1 MGEWFSYQEAG
12 ERLGIS
18 AEAVRQR
25 AMRGHWPRSK
35 SNEGVALVQIPEGVV
50 VRRRTPVEQVDEH
63 PPAPVREHPGEHPL
77 ERLIAALERHIGD
90 LQADLTT
97 VRAELADERKAVA
110 ELRVGYQ
117 RLVDELLELRKA
129 APGPAPTPAPRR
141 SAPRPRP
148 APEAPATI
156 DKAEFDTADGMAKI
170 LARLQARRAASG
182 H

>member
-25 AMRGHWPRSK
+25 AMRGYWPRSK

-50 VRRRTPVEQVDEH
+50 VRRRTPVEHPVEH
-63 PPAPVREHPGEHPL
+63 PSEPVREHPSEHPL
-77 ERLIAALERHIGD
+77 ERLIAALERHITD
-90 LQADLTT
+90 LQADLAT
-97 VRAELADERKAVA
+97 VRSELADERKEVA

-129 APGPAPTPAPRR
+129 APPPAAPRR
-141 SAPRPRP
+141 SAPRPT
-148 APEAPATI
+148 PEAPATI
-156 DKAEFDTADGMAKI
+156 SKAELDTADGMAKI
-170 LARLQARRAASG
+170 AARIQARMAARG